1 MGFHLLFSH
10 GNRIAI
16 EIRKSSNNVRRK
28 ATKIIIM
35 ASIIRTGIIG
45 YGLSG
50 RVFHAPFIDVVE
62 GFELTKISTSN
73 PERVQMISERYPQT
87 VVVPNPQNI
96 IEDPEIDL
104 VINTSPTV
112 DHARWAR
119 EALLAGK
126 HVMLEKPFTASVKE
140 ADELIEIAKRNEKIL
155 TVYHNR
161 RFTSDAK
168 TVKKL
173 LNSGLLGE
181 IHDYEAH
188 FDRYRNEPRP
198 QNRGGWREKAL
209 PGSGIFFDLGAHL
222 IDQSLHFFGMPQAV
236 TAQIKTQ
243 REFTNADDHFDVRLH
258 YPSLTATLKAG
269 MLCKISGPTFQIH
282 GTNGSYIKY
291 GLDVQ
296 EAMLDAGSIPQGDDW
311 GREPENIWG
320 TINTEYNG
328 MKIIG
333 KIESE
338 SGDYREYFENL
349 RDAIRGKAEI
359 AVTPEEA
366 RNVIRII
373 ELAFRSSAEKRTIT
387 VEGV

>member
-1 MGFHLLFSH
+1 MSQ
-10 GNRIAI
+10 
-16 EIRKSSNNVRRK
+16 
-28 ATKIIIM
+28 T
-35 ASIIRTGIIG
+35 IRTGIIG

-50 RVFHAPFIDVVE
+50 RVFHAPFVDVVE

-73 PERVQMISERYPQT
+73 PERIEMINERYPQT

-104 VINTSPTV
+104 VINTSPNV
-112 DHARWAR
+112 DHAKWAR

-126 HVMLEKPFTASVKE
+126 HVMVEKPFTVNSKE
-140 ADELIEIAKRNEKIL
+140 ADELIEIAKRSGKIL
-155 TVYHNR
+155 TVYHSR
-161 RFTSDAK
+161 RFTSDFK

-181 IHDYEAH
+181 IHDYESH

-198 QNRGGWREKAL
+198 LSRGGWRENAL
-209 PGSGIFFDLGAHL
+209 PGSGIFFDLGAHI
-222 IDQSLHFFGMPQAV
+222 IDQSLCLFGMPQAV
-236 TAQIKTQ
+236 TAQIKAQ

-258 YPSLTATLKAG
+258 YPALTVTLKGG
-269 MLCKISGPTFQIH
+269 MLCKMPGPTFQIH
-282 GTNGSYIKY
+282 GTNGSFIKY

-296 EAMLDAGSIPQGDDW
+296 EAMLDAGKIPQGIDW

-328 MKIIG
+328 VKIHG

-338 SGDYREYFENL
+338 NGDYREYFANL
-349 RDAIRGKAEI
+349 RDAIWGKAEI
-359 AVTPEEA
+359 EVKPEEA

-373 ELAFRSSAEKRTIT
+373 ELAFQSSEEKRMIE
-387 VEGV
+387 VKF